1 MAGNLTNLHGLIL
14 SLNPLRGGFPDWMK
28 NLKNLWMLDLTEC
41 GLSGTLPDIFGGS
54 LPFLFHLVRSR
65 PLWSCYLLCFVILS
79 RTHTGAVQQQPYRQ
93 SAEQLEW
100 NVAIGAQ
107 HYRPEPKPVHRC
119 PGS

>member
-65 PLWSCYLLCFVILS
+65 P
-79 RTHTGAVQQQPYRQ
+79 
-93 SAEQLEW
+93 
-100 NVAIGAQ
+100 
-107 HYRPEPKPVHRC
+107 
-119 PGS
+119 